1 MLDILNDLSAQC
13 AFEYPY
19 LLPTIFGLMGLCVG
33 SYLNVAIYRIPRG
46 LSTNEPKRS
55 FCPNCKKLIPWY
67 LNIPV
72 FSWLLLR
79 GRSACCHLP
88 ISPRYLGVE
97 LLTGCL
103 FAWASMNFCYE
114 NLIAQIAI
122 CLWIAVAIVITFMD
136 CEQMVVSVRVCLLGL
151 LSGLLVGIF
160 APSIA
165 SDGFAIE
172 AWDGLRYSLL
182 GAGVS
187 FVLVKA
193 IALLG
198 RAAFG
203 RKSETFEQGSPW
215 SMRATED
222 EEDIILCMNG
232 KEHLFSEL
240 FFESGHRLILNDATI
255 ELGKHAQ
262 GKAAAAGVAAEQ
274 KGEIRISVAHITLPS
289 GDLIPLLEYDSA
301 SGTCSGWVQLREAM
315 GRGDA
320 WIALAIGALCGWQGF
335 LVALVAGSL
344 IGIVWAILTRVSRGV
359 PMPFGPCLIL
369 GTFVY
374 LLGWHQVAWNY
385 YMSLLL

>member
-1 MLDILNDLSAQC
+1 MLEILNELSAQC

-19 LLPTIFGLMGLCVG
+19 LLPTLFTLMGLCVG

-72 FSWLLLR
+72 FSWLMLR

-103 FAWASMNFCYE
+103 FLWVSSAFCYE
-114 NLIAQIAI
+114 NLMAQMGL
-122 CLWIAVAIVITFMD
+122 CLWVAVAIVITFMD
-136 CEQMVVSVRVCLLGL
+136 WEQMLVSSRVCLVGL
-151 LSGLLVGIF
+151 AAGLLVGIF
-160 APSIA
+160 APGIA
-165 SDGFAIE
+165 SDGASIE
-172 AWDGLRYSLL
+172 AWEGLLYSAL
-182 GAGVS
+182 GAGLS

-193 IALLG
+193 IAVLG

-203 RKSETFEQGSPW
+203 RKTEKFERECPW
-215 SMRATED
+215 SMKATDD
-222 EEDIILCMNG
+222 EQDIILTVNG
-232 KEHLFSEL
+232 KDYLFSEL
-240 FFESGHRLILNDATI
+240 FLEYGHRLILKDATL
-255 ELGKHAQ
+255 ELGPHDQ
-262 GKAAAAGVAAEQ
+262 GKTASLGQDASQ
-274 KGEIRISVAHITLPS
+274 KGDIGIIATHFLLPS
-289 GDLIPLLEYDSA
+289 GEKIPLLEYDSA
-301 SGTCSGWVQLREAM
+301 AGTCRGWVQFREAM
-315 GRGDA
+315 GSGDA

-335 LVALVAGSL
+335 VVALVAGSL
-344 IGIVWAILTRVSRGV
+344 IGILWAILTRVSRGQ

-374 LLGWHQVAWNY
+374 LLGWHQVLWNY
-385 YMSLLL
+385 YMSFL